1 MGNAISKAPP
11 SSLDPILFSVSDEII
26 ERNFKPYL
34 ELQCQGVEDR
44 GGLALVHKARM
55 ECVSA
60 RTSIDKTRK
69 AMGEESRKY
78 IAAVNAE
85 AKRLTDI
92 LAPIEEHLK
101 SQEDLIEEEIER
113 RKQEEADAL
122 YSVREK
128 RLRDAGA
135 KIVNE
140 SLIRSMDE
148 KAFEFE
154 VLRVADEAR
163 QEHEAAVRA
172 FEEETKRQQER
183 AAEVERN
190 RLEAE
195 RLAAERAKM
204 DRERA
209 EHQARIDAENA
220 KLAAARAEQEAA
232 QRKIDAEK
240 ERLVAAERERVRQEQ
255 LEQARKGAAEK
266 ARIETEQRL
275 AREAAA
281 AKAKASQE
289 EADRVRRES
298 MRPAREK
305 LLAFADHVEGLEIP
319 EVRESFDLRIQA
331 ALDAAGEVIRECA
344 EEAIQ

>member
-1 MGNAISKAPP
+1 MSRELTKAPP
-11 SSLDPILFSVSDEII
+11 SSLEPVLFTVSDEII
-26 ERNFKPYL
+26 ERNYTPYL

-44 GGLALVHKARM
+44 AGLALVHKARM
-55 ECVSA
+55 ECVTA

-85 AKRLTDI
+85 AKRLTDK

-101 SQEDLIEEEIER
+101 SQEDLIAEEIER

-122 YSVREK
+122 YEVRAK
-128 RLRDAGA
+128 RLTESGA
-135 KIVNE
+135 KSINE
-140 SLIRSMDE
+140 PLIRSMDE

-154 VLRVADEAR
+154 VRRVADQAR
-163 QEHEAAVRA
+163 QEHEAAVKA

-204 DRERA
+204 ERERA

-220 KLAAARAEQEAA
+220 KLAAIKAEQDAA
-232 QRKIDAEK
+232 QRVIDAEK
-240 ERLVAAERERVRQEQ
+240 KRISDAEAERVRQAQ
-255 LEQARKGAAEK
+255 LEQARKDAAEK

-275 AREAAA
+275 AREAEA
-281 AKAKASQE
+281 AKAKAERDE
-289 EADRVRRES
+289 EARLRREA

-319 EVRESFDLRIQA
+319 EVREEFDLRIQK

-344 EEAIQ
+344 DEAIR